1 MECAMYKKIL
11 IAYNGTTE
19 SRLALQECLRLE
31 PDPSSQIHI
40 LAVVI
45 PPPYLLVG
53 EYAAAAVLS
62 MEEGLNTEKERM
74 QQQLLHECSMFH
86 DAGLPITTHV
96 EVGEPVNVIQE
107 LVERL
112 GIELVILGHSRHKPL
127 ALRWWRGSMD
137 ALLIEKIRCSILVA
151 ADPQHGPGA

>member
-1 MECAMYKKIL
+1 MYKRIL
-11 IAYNGTTE
+11 VAYNGTQE
-19 SRLALQECLRLE
+19 SRLALQECIRLA
-31 PDPSSQIHI
+31 PDPSSQIHL

-62 MEEGLNTEKERM
+62 MEEGLSAEKEKM
-74 QQQLLHECSMFH
+74 QQELLEGCGLFQN
-86 DAGLPITTHV
+86 AGLTVTTHI
-96 EVGEPVNVIQE
+96 EIGEPVNVIQE
-107 LVERL
+107 LVEKL
-112 GIELVILGHSRHKPL
+112 SIDLVIVGHSRHKPL

-151 ADPQHGPGA
+151 ADSQHSTQG

>member
-1 MECAMYKKIL
+1 MYKKIL
-11 IAYNGTTE
+11 VAYNGSQE
-19 SRLALQECLRLE
+19 SRLALQECLRLSPE
-31 PDPSSQIHI
+31 AATEIHI
-40 LAVVI
+40 LAVVT

-62 MEEGLNTEKERM
+62 MEEGLNAEKEKMR
-74 QQQLLHECSMFH
+74 QELQHECSLFRN
-86 DAGLPITTHV
+86 AGLSVSTHV

-107 LVERL
+107 LVESL
-112 GIELVILGHSRHKPL
+112 GIELVIVGHSRQKPL

-151 ADPQHGPGA
+151 ADPHHSPPA

>member
-1 MECAMYKKIL
+1 MYKKIL
-11 IAYNGTTE
+11 VAYNGTQE
-19 SRLALQECLRLE
+19 SRLALQECLRLA
-31 PDPSSQIHI
+31 PDPSSQVHI

-62 MEEGLNTEKERM
+62 MEEGLNTEKENMR
-74 QQQLLHECSMFH
+74 QQLQHECSMFQE
-86 DAGLPITTHV
+86 AGLSVATYV

-107 LVERL
+107 LVEKL
-112 GIELVILGHSRHKPL
+112 GIELVIVGHSRQKPL
-127 ALRWWRGSMD
+127 ALRWWRGSLD

-151 ADPQHGPGA
+151 ADPQH